1 MVTINGGTFN
11 IKLSDLDKKDQIAI
25 SQAYNSANHNWSENY
40 YTDPK
45 VTHPSTKID
54 VPIPKEWVSSCYAN
68 DICPS
73 FTHKILQIFVMD
85 EQSRIDEQF
94 PHKYSIMFIDDYG
107 GSYDSLLTSNSWS
120 EVIDFVNNYGE
131 ESNAN

>member
-1 MVTINGGTFN
+1 MGGDIMETF
-11 IKLSDLDKKDQIAI
+11 KVDLADT
-25 SQAYNSANHNWSENY
+25 YNQEHHDWSVNY

-54 VPIPKEWVSSCYAN
+54 VPIPKEWESSCYAN

-73 FTHKILQIFVMD
+73 FTHKVLQIFVMD

-94 PHKYSIMFIDDYG
+94 PHKYSVMLQDDYG
-107 GSYDSLLTSNSWS
+107 CGYDSLLESNDWF

-131 ESNAN
+131 KNADK

>member
-1 MVTINGGTFN
+1 MGGNIMKTFN
-11 IKLSDLDKKDQIAI
+11 VDLADT
-25 SQAYNSANHNWSENY
+25 YNQEHHDWSVNY

-54 VPIPKEWVSSCYAN
+54 VPIPKEWVSSCYKN
-68 DICPS
+68 DVCPS
-73 FTHKILQIFVMD
+73 FTHKGLQIFVMD

-94 PHKYSIMFIDDYG
+94 DHKYSIMHEDTYG
-107 GSYDSLLTSNSWS
+107 HGHDPILMSSNWF

-131 ESNAN
+131 KNADK

>member
-1 MVTINGGTFN
+1 MGGNIMKTFN
-11 IKLSDLDKKDQIAI
+11 VDLADT
-25 SQAYNSANHNWSENY
+25 YNQEHHDWSVNY

-54 VPIPKEWVSSCYAN
+54 VPIPKEWESSCYAN

-73 FTHKILQIFVMD
+73 FTHKVLQIFVMD

-94 PHKYSIMFIDDYG
+94 PHKYSVMLQDDYG
-107 GSYDSLLTSNSWS
+107 GNYDSLLTSNDWF

-131 ESNAN
+131 KTNADK